1 MQMEHIERL
10 ELPSEEHPVIHYDY
24 ETEQP
29 DCETEAGMMPTENLA
44 AYETE

>member
-1 MQMEHIERL
+1 MEHIERL
-10 ELPSEEHPVIHYDY
+10 ELPSDKQPVIHYDY
-24 ETEQP
+24 GTEQP